1 MLINCIECGHTV
13 SDKAV
18 SCPNCGY
25 PVTTATTLLPIPV
38 EEVENPKPRTRK
50 KHKKLPNGYGSIKK
64 LSGNRRKPYAAY
76 PPTSGFKLNGS
87 PITMPA
93 LGYYDDWYKAFDALR
108 EYNKN
113 PRDLSNDNLTYEDV
127 YNMFFKSKYIDN
139 QKRVFS
145 TSTIMSSKA
154 AFKNTQVL
162 HKRIFK
168 TLRKAD
174 LQSIVDQ
181 CPLKHASLELIV
193 NLYRQMYKFA
203 LENDIVD
210 KDYSQFVTINIP
222 DDDEGGVPFSPEEL
236 KVLWNCADN
245 ATVQMILIM
254 IYSGFR
260 ISAFKTMHINLDERY
275 FKGGV
280 KTAASKDRIVPIHP
294 AIYNFVTTLFPQD
307 FNAQYFRIKCFYPT
321 LMSLGIL
328 TSSNGIKHTPH
339 DCRHTFSWLCDT
351 YGVDTTSKHMLM
363 GHSLGSDVEA
373 TVYGHRNI
381 EQLRAE
387 VEKIKI

>member
-1 MLINCIECGHTV
+1 MLIKCIECGHTV
-13 SDKAV
+13 SDKAI
-18 SCPNCGY
+18 SCPGCGC
-25 PVTTATTLLPIPV
+25 PVTTVTTLLSV
-38 EEVENPKPRTRK
+38 QDENKKPRTRK

-64 LSGNRRKPYAAY
+64 LSGNRRNPYAAY

-87 PITMPA
+87 PITMSA

-145 TSTIMSSKA
+145 ASTITASKA
-154 AFKNTQVL
+154 AFKNTQAL

-181 CPLKHASLELIV
+181 CPLKHASLELII
-193 NLYRQMYKFA
+193 NLYKQMYKFA

-210 KDYSQFVTINIP
+210 KDYSKFVVINIP
-222 DDDEGGVPFSPEEL
+222 DDDEGGVPFSAEEI
-236 KVLWNCADN
+236 KILWDNASN
-245 ATVQMILIM
+245 ATVQMILVM

-260 ISAFKTMHINLDERY
+260 ISAFKTMHINLDEHY

-280 KTAASKDRIVPIHP
+280 KTAAGKNRIVPIHS

-307 FNAQYFRIKCFYPT
+307 FDVQHFRIKCFYPT
-321 LMSLGIL
+321 LKSLGIL
-328 TSSNGIKHTPH
+328 TSSNGTKHTPH

-373 TVYGHRNI
+373 AVYGHRTI

-387 VEKIKI
+387 VEKIKV

>member
-1 MLINCIECGHTV
+1 MLIKCVECGHTV

-18 SCPNCGY
+18 SCPGCGY
-25 PVTTATTLLPIPV
+25 PVSATTALPAV
-38 EEVENPKPRTRK
+38 SSETKKPRTTK

-64 LSGNRRKPYAAY
+64 LSGNRRNPYAAY

-87 PITMPA
+87 PVTMPA
-93 LGYYDDWYKAFDALR
+93 LGYYEDWYKAFDALM

-127 YNMFFKSKYIDN
+127 YNMFFKSKYTDN

-145 TSTIMSSKA
+145 KSTITASKA
-154 AFKNTQVL
+154 AFRNTEAL
-162 HKRIFK
+162 HKRMFK
-168 TLRKAD
+168 SLRKAD

-210 KDYSQFVTINIP
+210 KDYSKFVVINIP
-222 DDDEGGVPFSPEEL
+222 DDDEGGVPFSPEEI
-236 KVLWNCADN
+236 KILWDNADN

-260 ISAFKTMHINLDERY
+260 ISAFKTIQINLDERY

-280 KTAASKDRIVPIHP
+280 KTAAGKDRIVPIHP
-294 AIYNFVTTLFPQD
+294 AIYNFVTTLFPQEFD
-307 FNAQYFRIKCFYPT
+307 AQHFRIKCFYPT
-321 LMSLGIL
+321 LEYLGIL
-328 TSSNGIKHTPH
+328 MSSAGTKHTPH

-351 YGVDTTSKHMLM
+351 YGVDITSKHMLM
-363 GHSLGSDVEA
+363 GHALGNDVEA
-373 TVYGHRNI
+373 VVYGHRTI

-387 VEKIKI
+387 IEKIKI